1 MSRSERHARVL
12 ALLRTHRVES
22 QDQLQSLLEAQGH
35 KVTQA
40 TLSRD
45 LRALGVAR
53 QPQPDGGVRYQRV
66 NKVSDHAVAL
76 GNLRAFLRAVT
87 PAGNLLV
94 LRTRVGGAQPVALAL
109 DNLEHAGKLRG
120 IVGTVAG
127 DDTVL
132 AVVADGAQPATVEAS
147 LWALL
152 DKSP

>member
-1 MSRSERHARVL
+1 MSRSQRHAKIL
-12 ALLRTHRVES
+12 ALLRAHRVES
-22 QDQLQSLLEAQGH
+22 QDQLQSLLEAQGVS
-35 KVTQA
+35 VTQA

-45 LRALGVAR
+45 LRALDVAR

-76 GNLRAFLRAVT
+76 GNLRAFLRTVT

-94 LRTRVGGAQPVALAL
+94 LKTRVGGAQPVALAL
-109 DNLEHAGKLRG
+109 DNLERAGKLQG
-120 IVGTVAG
+120 LAGTVAG

-132 AVVADGAQPATVEAS
+132 AVVADGARPAAVEAS

-152 DKSP
+152 DRSP